1 MPLRVAFGIGAK
13 IGGRVIASLATE
25 RMLVW
30 ALRLMASRTD
40 TKIDNHAVDLLDYAL
55 QGDRDGIQR
64 AAKAMSEAYFDERD
78 AAK

>member
-1 MPLRVAFGIGAK
+1 MPVRTVFSIGAML
-13 IGGRVIASLATE
+13 GGRVIASVATE

-30 ALRLMASRTD
+30 ALRLLANRTD

-55 QGDRDGIQR
+55 QGDQEGIQK
-64 AAKAMSEAYFDERD
+64 AAKAITQTWFDERD

>member
-1 MPLRVAFGIGAK
+1 MPLRTVFSVGAML
-13 IGGRVIASLATE
+13 GGRIIASIATE

-55 QGDRDGIQR
+55 QGDREGIQK
-64 AAKAMSEAYFDERD
+64 AAKAMTESYFDERD